1 MRKSLIL
8 ACSAAMITLPS
19 FAFAQESGAGGAGVG
34 NTDSSASVRGNVHSG
49 PNAINPPAAGA
60 YEGRSS
66 VVDPAMQP
74 EGLGDHPSIRNDK
87 KGYDSDDAH

>member
-8 ACSAAMITLPS
+8 ACSAVMITLPS
-19 FAFAQESGAGGAGVG
+19 FAFAQEGAGGAGVG
-34 NTDSSASVRGNVHSG
+34 NSDSSAGARGNVHSG
-49 PNAINPPAAGA
+49 PNAINPPSAGP

-66 VVDPAMQP
+66 VTDPTMQP

-87 KGYDSDDAH
+87 RGNDSDDAH